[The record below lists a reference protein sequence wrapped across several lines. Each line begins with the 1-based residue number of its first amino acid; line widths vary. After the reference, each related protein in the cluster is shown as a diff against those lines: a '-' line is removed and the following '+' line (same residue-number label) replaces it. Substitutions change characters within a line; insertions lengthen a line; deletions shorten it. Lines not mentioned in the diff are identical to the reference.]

1 MHDRFYSFEEKA
13 RNRRLL
19 YWILAALFVA
29 VIALELMH
37 GVAQ

>member
-19 YWILAALFVA
+19 YVILAGIYLVA
-29 VIALELMH
+29 VALKLTH
-37 GVAQ
+37 VVA